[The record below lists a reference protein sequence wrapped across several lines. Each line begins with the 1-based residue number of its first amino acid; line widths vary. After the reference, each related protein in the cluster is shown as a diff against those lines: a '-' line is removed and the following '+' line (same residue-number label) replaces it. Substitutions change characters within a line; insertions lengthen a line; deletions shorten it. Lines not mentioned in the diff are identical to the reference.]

1 MKKEQYM
8 HLRRKSSILRRSG
21 RVVPIE
27 HRAKQ
32 YSRIAKRGSYKELF
46 VALGNEPND
55 VLRDIFI
62 EYVEDC
68 KHLSA
73 ENESLNR
80 TRSQFALKGL
90 ARIYIKSMEHLHD
103 LHQWA
108 FDLYFETWSSVR
120 HGQYDVS
127 HSVDFRNRNQILLS
141 GPITIKS
148 YTIINGRSDRYRYGV
163 VLGAE
168 SYLKERVILD
178 AYGGRI
184 HAQGPIAM
192 GQNVF
197 VHGGGGVT
205 IGKHVIIGPNVCI
218 IASNHNYRNPSI
230 PIMFQGD
237 RAKGIVIGDNVW
249 IGAGAVILDGVSI
262 GNKVV
267 IGAGT
272 IITKDVPDNTVTYG
286 ARITTQERIN

>member
-1 MKKEQYM
+1 MAEVIGIDM
-8 HLRRKSSILRRSG
+8 
-21 RVVPIE
+21 
-27 HRAKQ
+27 
-32 YSRIAKRGSYKELF
+32 
-46 VALGNEPND
+46 
-55 VLRDIFI
+55 VL
-62 EYVEDC
+62 Y
-68 KHLSA
+68 L
-73 ENESLNR
+73 
-80 TRSQFALKGL
+80 ALK
-90 ARIYIKSMEHLHD
+90 ATY
-103 LHQWA
+103 
-108 FDLYFETWSSVR
+108 
-120 HGQYDVS
+120 
-127 HSVDFRNRNQILLS
+127 
-141 GPITIKS
+141 
-148 YTIINGRSDRYRYGV
+148 
-163 VLGAE
+163 
-168 SYLKERVILD
+168 KERVILD

-286 ARITTQERIN
+286 TRITTQERIN